1 MSAAAAARVAAPPTV
16 LPPNEAVYRDDGPLA
31 RALGRPGRRVPM
43 PALALLL
50 AGVGVL
56 LAAIALTG
64 GDASPALAG
73 AVLAFVILTVGVT
86 SGHWPRASFHWA
98 VPPLVRLGEYAG
110 LIWIAAI
117 AGDTA
122 PAAAF
127 ALLAA
132 LAFRHY
138 DLVYGL
144 RHRAE
149 LPPPWLNA
157 LAAGW
162 EGRLI
167 IAWLLLVAGALP
179 AAFFVWAGLLGAASL
194 AATVSAWRHFER
206 GRRPAEYDDAEDE
219 GE

>member
-1 MSAAAAARVAAPPTV
+1 MSAAATRVAAPPAPV
-16 LPPNEAVYRDDGPLA
+16 PASNEAVYRDDGPLA
-31 RALGRPGRRVPM
+31 RALGRPLPV

-50 AGVGVL
+50 AGVGAL
-56 LAAIALTG
+56 LAAIAIRG
-64 GDASPALAG
+64 GEASHSLAG
-73 AVLAFVILTVGVT
+73 AVLAFVVLTVGLT
-86 SGHWPRASFHWA
+86 SGHWPRASLHWA
-98 VPPLVRLGEYAG
+98 VPPLVRLGEYAA

-117 AGDTA
+117 AGGPA

-144 RHRAE
+144 RHRADV
-149 LPPPWLNA
+149 PPPWLNG

-162 EGRLI
+162 DGRLV
-167 IAWLLLVAGALP
+167 IAWLLLILGALP
-179 AAFFVWAGLLGAASL
+179 TGFFVWAGLLGAAEL
-194 AATVSAWRHFER
+194 AATMSAWRHFER